1 MDIHIDKAWMN
12 GKLPEQV
19 TVTFYPYGYAGNI
32 RTPEG
37 YNYNEGWDDVIAFFK
52 KAINEIIEFRNKM
65 RQGQRW
71 DKKENKW
78 GECSDYYEM
87 LHLIEL
93 QKYDINTP
101 YTGPQDIC
109 RTKADIFWAM
119 ERAGLLSEQ
128 EVLLFTSPNLTVPN
142 ITPEDLPEYCGSS
155 CRPLNEP
162 LSIFQL

>member
-32 RTPEG
+32 RTPDG

-52 KAINEIIEFRNKM
+52 KAIYEIIEYRKEM
-65 RQGQRW
+65 RQGQCW
-71 DKKENKW
+71 YKAENKW
-78 GECSDYYEM
+78 GEAPAYYEM

-93 QKYDINTP
+93 QKYDNEMQFIECRN
-101 YTGPQDIC
+101 

-119 ERAGLLSEQ
+119 ERAGILTKQ
-128 EVLLFTSPNLTVPN
+128 EVLLFLSPNLTIPNN
-142 ITPEDLPEYCGSS
+142 ITSEDLSDDCGSS

-162 LSIFQL
+162 LSLFQL